1 METVVRSTTSTETES
16 PDPSQADWLAEAV
29 ERLAAGD
36 VVAFPTETVYG
47 LGANA
52 LDASAVARI
61 FEAKGRP
68 STNPLIVHVGS
79 IEHAR
84 QLVRDWPASADRL
97 ATRFWPGPLSLV
109 LPKAACVP
117 DIVTA
122 GGSTVAVRVPAHPVA
137 LALVRSAGMP
147 LAAPSANRS
156 NSTSPTRAEHVLR
169 SLNGRIG
176 LILDGGSCSGG
187 LESTVVDLSTSPPR
201 VLRLGLVSVEELS
214 DALGEPVLGPL
225 AATEPKST
233 AEPARSPGQ
242 LTRHYAPDAPLWIV
256 SADRIADRVRSAI
269 AHGQP
274 VGLLIRECDFHG
286 DLGPLCVLECMP
298 NDPSGYAAELYAAL
312 HRLDQAEVK
321 SIVAAAPP
329 EIESWAAVWDRLRR
343 ASTPSTD

>member
-1 METVVRSTTSTETES
+1 METVIRSTDPTEAES
-16 PDPSQADWLAEAV
+16 PDHSQADWLGEAV

-52 LDASAVARI
+52 LNASAVARI

-84 QLVRDWPASADRL
+84 QLVSHWPASADRL

-122 GGSTVAVRVPAHPVA
+122 GGSTVAVRMPAHPVA
-137 LALVRSAGMP
+137 LALVRAAGMP

-176 LILDGGSCSGG
+176 LILDGGPCSGG

-201 VLRLGLVSVEELS
+201 VLRLGLISVEELS
-214 DALGEPVLGPL
+214 AALGEAVLGPL
-225 AATEPKST
+225 SAAEPKTT

-242 LTRHYAPDAPLWIV
+242 LSRHYAPDAPLWIV
-256 SADRIADRVRSAI
+256 PADALADRVQA
-269 AHGQP
+269 ATDGGQP
-274 VGLLIRECDFHG
+274 IGLLVREGDFWG
-286 DLGPLCVLECMP
+286 DPAADWVMERLP
-298 NDPSGYAAELYAAL
+298 NDPTGYAAELYAAL
-312 HRLDQAEVK
+312 HRLDQAGVR
-321 SIVAAAPP
+321 SIVASAPP
-329 EIESWAAVWDRLRR
+329 ESDAWAAVWDRLRR
-343 ASTPSTD
+343 ASTPSAD